1 VQDTKHSASYTP
13 TTPTWTQRWNTRRIV
28 NLTGYV
34 LLIGYSFIALFP
46 IVLIFMNSFKEQREI
61 FSSPYSLPSPFTVQ
75 GYDKV
80 LLRADF
86 GRYFVNSISVT
97 LSVLLLVL
105 LIGGMVAFALSE
117 YKFRGNA
124 LLMIYFSLGIMI
136 PIRLG
141 TVSIVRLMKVLE
153 LQNRLGSLILVYT
166 AMGLP
171 LTIFILGNFI
181 SEIPR
186 DLKDAARVDGASEYR
201 IFFLVVIPLIR
212 PALATVAVFHMVPVW
227 NDLWWP
233 LVLAPGEGVRTVTI
247 GVSAF
252 IGQFKTDYSAMIAAL
267 SLGMLPVLALYA
279 IFSRQLIRGLS
290 AGAVKA

>member
-1 VQDTKHSASYTP
+1 VQDTKHSTAHTS
-13 TTPTWTQRWNTRRIV
+13 TWAQRWDARRIV
-28 NLTGYV
+28 NLSGYA

-61 FSSPYSLPSPFTVQ
+61 FSSPYSLPQKFTLQ

-86 GRYFVNSISVT
+86 GRYFVNSITVT
-97 LSVLLLVL
+97 LSVLFLVL

-117 YKFRGNA
+117 YRFRGA
-124 LLMIYFSLGIMI
+124 GLLMIYFSLGIMI

-153 LQNRLGSLILVYT
+153 LQNRLGSLVLVYT

-201 IFFLVVIPLIR
+201 IFFLVVVPLIR

-233 LVLAPGEGVRTVTI
+233 LVLAPGEEVRTVTI

-267 SLGMLPVLALYA
+267 SLGMLPVLLLYA

>member
-1 VQDTKHSASYTP
+1 
-13 TTPTWTQRWNTRRIV
+13 
-28 NLTGYV
+28 
-34 LLIGYSFIALFP
+34 
-46 IVLIFMNSFKEQREI
+46 
-61 FSSPYSLPSPFTVQ
+61 
-75 GYDKV
+75 
-80 LLRADF
+80 
-86 GRYFVNSISVT
+86 
-97 LSVLLLVL
+97 VLLLVL

-117 YKFRGNA
+117 YRFRGA
-124 LLMIYFSLGIMI
+124 GLLMIYFSLGIMI

-201 IFFLVVIPLIR
+201 IFFLVVVPLIR

-233 LVLAPGEGVRTVTI
+233 LVLAPSEGVRTVTI

-267 SLGMLPVLALYA
+267 SLGMLPVLLLYA